1 MDQLTI
7 VTWLIECLLSH
18 QTHQILC
25 ALPYNRLM
33 AMSPDIRIKYKA
45 EIEIK
50 CISDVRLVV
59 DPNGEAENLEII
71 QGNANKA
78 TL

>member
-1 MDQLTI
+1 
-7 VTWLIECLLSH
+7 
-18 QTHQILC
+18 
-25 ALPYNRLM
+25 
-33 AMSPDIRIKYKA
+33 MSPDIRIKYKA